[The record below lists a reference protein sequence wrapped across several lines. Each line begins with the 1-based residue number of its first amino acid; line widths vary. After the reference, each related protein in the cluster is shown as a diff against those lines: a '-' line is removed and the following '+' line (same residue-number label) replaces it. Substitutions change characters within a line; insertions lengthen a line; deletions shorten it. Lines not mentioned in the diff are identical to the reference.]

1 MSRIICVGI
10 GDILLYKLV
19 YETYGLRDPL
29 TINRDLVR
37 QCRNDSDAYWNFLKD
52 LIAKLFPDTEIKY
65 IDTPTYQLYH
75 IWPHYPFKPGTD
87 ICKYFNLDSIY
98 DFEYVVIHTKIR
110 LDAGVECTRTDSIKK
125 AFAAAL
131 SGVSSGT
138 LSGRKKIVIM
148 GDKSIPDIP
157 EKAAVNIQSMYPELL
172 VLKERYPNLIIDRTV
187 DDLCCSPSIDNFE
200 TDLRILANASMVI
213 GIGGGGYCAMTVLF
227 AKKYKFYVGDF
238 GHSYIKFFKTQN
250 SPTKMLYASLPDFLA
265 ALPEVFI

>member
-1 MSRIICVGI
+1 M
-10 GDILLYKLV
+10 
-19 YETYGLRDPL
+19 
-29 TINRDLVR
+29 R

-65 IDTPTYQLYH
+65 IDKPTYQLYH
-75 IWPHYPFKPGTD
+75 IWPHYPFKPNANLH
-87 ICKYFNLDSIY
+87 KYFDLSPVNIFPEPTRLKSPDSGSSVNTVP
-98 DFEYVVIHTKIR
+98 EYVVIHTKIR
-110 LDAGVECTRTDSIKK
+110 LDAGAECARTDSIKK
-125 AFAAAL
+125 HFAAAL
-131 SGVSSGT
+131 SKVLSGT

-148 GDKSIPDIP
+148 GDKSIPEIP

-172 VLKERYPNLIIDRTV
+172 FLKERYPDLIIDRTV

-250 SPTKMLYASLPDFLA
+250 APGKMLYADLPEFLA
-265 ALPEVFI
+265 ELPSVLQ